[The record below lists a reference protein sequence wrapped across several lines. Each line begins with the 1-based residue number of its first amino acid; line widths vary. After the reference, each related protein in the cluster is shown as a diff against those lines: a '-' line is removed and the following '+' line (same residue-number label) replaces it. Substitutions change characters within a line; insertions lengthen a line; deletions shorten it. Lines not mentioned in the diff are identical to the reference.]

1 MATTKGTS
9 PKIAYI
15 YKESSPTPGSGTWHP
30 IIGIASTSANYTWTG
45 THAFNDHTV
54 TFEEVLVAQG
64 GVNNF
69 LDETA
74 RDAALPSPDYGTAAF
89 VKQTNSSVVIN
100 QIQYWDGTIWRNYAG
115 YTTVA
120 EATDS
125 FSLALTFA
133 GKTVTLNKSTAIT
146 VTVPAN
152 SAVAFPIGA
161 RIDFIQTGAGQAS
174 FAASSGVTINSK
186 GSDGTGNGNKKISAR
201 YSGATLIKKATDEW
215 LLVGDLTA

>member
-30 IIGIASTSANYTWTG
+30 IVGIASTAANYTWTG
-45 THAFNDHTV
+45 THTFNDYSV
-54 TFEEVLVAQG
+54 TFEEVLTAQA

-74 RDAALPSPDYGTAAF
+74 RDAAIPTPDYGTVVF
-89 VKQTNSSVVIN
+89 VKQTNAGAVIN

-115 YTTVA
+115 YTTIA
-120 EATDS
+120 DATDS
-125 FSLALTFA
+125 FSIGLSHV
-133 GKTVTLNKSTAIT
+133 GKTVTLTKSTALT
-146 VTVPAN
+146 VTVPTNAT
-152 SAVAFPIGA
+152 VAFPVGA
-161 RIDFIQTGAGQAS
+161 RIDFVQAGAGQAS
-174 FAASSGVTINSK
+174 FAAASGVTINSK

-215 LLVGDLTA
+215 LLIGDLTA